1 MVFIQRA
8 ILLSTIERE
17 KILIMEH
24 YLRVII
30 FVGQL
35 ISTIAII
42 KLFAYAIVRYRT
54 SKRGGIYTGFAVA
67 VNVIVIVGLCL
78 YCSVATVNRL
88 IFIFYDDHIPLERL
102 FWILQVLE
110 DTTYIFC
117 LCGLNISGI
126 FSTRRAASIKAPK
139 RNRRAKDFGFCYPS
153 LWKRIPFMVFVPV
166 IYGAITVIVYNWDE
180 NISSQINKVD
190 YSKISLW
197 RCSKTHSG
205 FYISIIYYAITGICH
220 AINLLSLIVLRWYLK
235 RYTITNENA
244 HQLLWKKIPR
254 ARKSSIKCSI
264 VMAIMWL
271 FELSSLLTFAS
282 LYHTKSKFISDLSV
296 TFEALYSLQGLFIY
310 LTVFFYRSK
319 QNENP
324 VIKHFSKLYARET
337 EDNEGFN
344 AAEN

>member
-1 MVFIQRA
+1 
-8 ILLSTIERE
+8 
-17 KILIMEH
+17 MEH
-24 YLRVII
+24 YLRIII

-42 KLFAYAIVRYRT
+42 KLFAYSIVRYCT

-88 IFIFYDDHIPLERL
+88 IFILYDDHIPLETL
-102 FWILQVLE
+102 FWILQVLQ

-117 LCGLNISGI
+117 LCGLNVNCI

-153 LWKRIPFMVFVPV
+153 LWKRIPFMVFVPM
-166 IYGAITVIVYNWDE
+166 IYGAITVIVYNWDG

-197 RCSKTHSG
+197 RCSRTHFG
-205 FYISIIYYAITGICH
+205 FHISIMYYSITGICH
-220 AINLLSLIVLRWYLK
+220 TINLLSLIVLRWYLK
-235 RYTITNENA
+235 RYTITNENG
-244 HQLLWKKIPR
+244 HQLLWEKIPR
-254 ARKSSIKCSI
+254 GQKSSIKCSI
-264 VMAIMWL
+264 VMVVMWL
-271 FELSSLLTFAS
+271 FDLTSLLTFTS
-282 LYHTKSKFISDLSV
+282 FFRTKSKLISDLSLM
-296 TFEALYSLQGLFIY
+296 FETLYSLQGLFIY
-310 LTVFFYRSK
+310 LIVFFYRSK

-324 VIKHFSKLYARET
+324 ATKHFQSFFARET
-337 EDNEGFN
+337 EENEGFN
-344 AAEN
+344 AAENRINNE